1 MLASYQGY
9 TPHFLDAQVYSK
21 VRNPDLGA
29 KVPVLVLVAWLV
41 FLHWLIKKQNKTQG
55 SSLLVQWVKDSAS
68 SLQRLGSLLW
78 RGFDPW
84 PGNFQMLWVWPKQTN
99 KTTLE
104 HGNMG
109 HFRVLRR

>member
-55 SSLLVQWVKDSAS
+55 SSLLVQWVKDLAGCCCGIGLIS
-68 SLQRLGSLLW
+68 GS
-78 RGFDPW
+78 
-84 PGNFQMLWVWPKQTN
+84 GNF
-99 KTTLE
+99 
-104 HGNMG
+104 H
-109 HFRVLRR
+109 VL